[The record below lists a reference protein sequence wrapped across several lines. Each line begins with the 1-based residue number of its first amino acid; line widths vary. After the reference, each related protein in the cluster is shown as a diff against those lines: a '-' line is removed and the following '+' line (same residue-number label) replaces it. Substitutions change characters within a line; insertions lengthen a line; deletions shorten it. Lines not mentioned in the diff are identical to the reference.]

1 MRIIRLFH
9 NEIFKMKHS
18 RQIKM
23 VSFCVLLF
31 SAFVSVNLKY
41 ERNLMDITEYGY
53 GAAFEYF
60 RQIAVM
66 LIIFLAP
73 MAADMTARE
82 VDQGTIQNA
91 LSRGVRRG
99 EYFAVKLICFLGYVT
114 LSTLLGFLV
123 YLVFRTM
130 LLGFN
135 PQGLVYPDYLLSVC
149 TYIAGSLVL
158 LYTYG
163 LLVFCLGYYF
173 DSVAAASFTGI
184 VMLVLDAVVIFRF
197 TPWPS
202 PVRAADTMYEVL
214 LKEQR
219 ILTMDFVWLLIPFI
233 CVCIIF
239 GLLSWVFFRRKD
251 I

>member
-9 NEIFKMKHS
+9 NEKFKMKHS
-18 RQIKM
+18 KQIKI

-31 SAFVSVNLKY
+31 SVFMSVNLKY
-41 ERNLMDITEYGY
+41 ERDLMDITEYGY

-60 RQIAVM
+60 RQVAVM
-66 LIIFLAP
+66 LVIFLAP
-73 MAADMTARE
+73 VAADMTTRE
-82 VDQGTIQNA
+82 VDQGTIRNV
-91 LSRGVRRG
+91 LSRGVKRG
-99 EYFAVKLICFLGYVT
+99 EYFAVKLICFCGFVT
-114 LSTLLGFLV
+114 MSTLLSLLV
-123 YLVFRTM
+123 YLVFRTR

-135 PQGLVYPDYLLSVC
+135 PQGLIYPNYLPSVC
-149 TYIAGSLVL
+149 AYIAGSLVL

-173 DSVAAASFTGI
+173 DSVSAASFTGI
-184 VMLVLDAVVIFRF
+184 VVLILDVDVIFRF

-202 PVRAADTMYEVL
+202 PMRAADTMYEIL

-219 ILTMDFVWLLIPFI
+219 ILTMDFVRLLIPCI
-233 CVCIIF
+233 CACVIF